1 MAALGTS
8 GTGEAVGEDAALE
21 ILAKLPLDVGRYRTA
36 IPVVFPCEGEIG
48 LQLLLNDAVE
58 NRVLRTATRVRNGS
72 TSLRRDG
79 HVGVRTEA
87 RVRIDT
93 VYMYSIAASLQHDPL
108 FDSCGTKSYVKQS
121 DTIFWFSPHN
131 VFQTQWIFYAYHIEI
146 FLLQRIRRCYF
157 GNDLCAILPLGK
169 THLVEDEL

>member
-93 VYMYSIAASLQHDPL
+93 VYMYSIAASLQLDPERRSVEPSSPTDGRRMGEAGRRRIEGKGYDL
-108 FDSCGTKSYVKQS
+108 ARQIARRFDS
-121 DTIFWFSPHN
+121 
-131 VFQTQWIFYAYHIEI
+131 
-146 FLLQRIRRCYF
+146 RRES
-157 GNDLCAILPLGK
+157 A
-169 THLVEDEL
+169 